1 MLLVCVSALG
11 FILVL
16 LLLDKA
22 SDLVNHIGHHLY
34 HPVYGGAGRRRYG
47 HQAHRVPLTIRKATG
62 DRFIPAPLPPPKE
75 LSSSGFWFLEV
86 KSLPPEA
93 KPTVSLRWE

>member
-16 LLLDKA
+16 LFLDKA
-22 SDLVNHIGHHLY
+22 GDLSITSGTISTTRSTAVPG
-34 HPVYGGAGRRRYG
+34 GGATGIRRTES
-47 HQAHRVPLTIRKATG
+47 PLTIRKATG

-75 LSSSGFWFLEV
+75 LSSSGFWFW
-86 KSLPPEA
+86 
-93 KPTVSLRWE
+93 R